1 MVESLIRDVTQFFTT
16 FGDQL
21 IMSTLLFFTCAGNVL
36 NRGVFKPGTSEG
48 IKLLGAFI
56 GASLVVLV
64 SPFIY
69 MFVVNHFPFG
79 NLKIDFMGATV
90 LVYLMVIIQSMISSS
105 RVVDN
110 SQTS

>member
-1 MVESLIRDVTQFFTT
+1 MIESFIKDAMWFFTT

-36 NRGVFKPGTSEG
+36 SRGVFKPGTSEG
-48 IKLLGAFI
+48 MKLLSAIIGAF
-56 GASLVVLV
+56 LVVAI
-64 SPFIY
+64 SPFVY
-69 MFVVNHFPFG
+69 MFIVNHFPFG
-79 NLKIDFMGATV
+79 SPKINFMGATV
-90 LVYLMVIIQSMISSS
+90 LVYLRVIIQSMISSS